1 MKAYF
6 RKEPP
11 MKKMLFLSLMVI
23 PFLLAFCKTP
33 EEIGPGIK
41 PVHHL
46 LYQGHGSL
54 RIVTAD
60 KKVIY
65 IDPYAGEGYDLPAD
79 LILVSHGHPDHN
91 KVDLI
96 EKRNEDCKVIY
107 NTDALVNGV
116 YNLFDL
122 GYAIVEPVQAG
133 NNKNHDINVCV
144 GWVITFPDGVSV
156 YATGDTSRTEQMDE
170 LAEKDIHYAFFVC
183 DGKFNMD
190 LEEASAC
197 AEAVKARHS
206 IPYHMAPGELFNQE
220 RAEQFSGPGKMILEA
235 GEEIP
240 LY

>member
-1 MKAYF
+1 
-6 RKEPP
+6 
-11 MKKMLFLSLMVI
+11 MKKLYFLFLLAL
-23 PFLLAFCKTP
+23 PFLLAFTKVP
-33 EEIGPGIK
+33 EEKGPGIR
-41 PVHHL
+41 PTHHL

-54 RIVTAD
+54 RIVTSD

-79 LILVSHGHPDHN
+79 LILVSHGHKDHN
-91 KVDLI
+91 QVELV
-96 EKRNEDCKVIY
+96 ENRNEDCKVIC
-107 NTDALVNGV
+107 NTDALVNGE
-116 YNLFDL
+116 YKLFDL

-156 YATGDTSRTEQMDE
+156 YATRDTSRTEQMDQ

-183 DGKFNMD
+183 DGRFNMGP
-190 LEEASAC
+190 EEASAC
-197 AEAVKARHS
+197 AAAVNARHS
-206 IPYHMAPGELFNQE
+206 IPYHMAPGELFNRE
-220 RAEQFSGPGKMILEA
+220 KAEQFTGPGRMILEA

>member
-1 MKAYF
+1 
-6 RKEPP
+6 

-23 PFLLAFCKTP
+23 PFLLAFSKTP

-144 GWVITFPDGVSV
+144 GWVITFPDDVPV
-156 YATGDTSRTEQMDE
+156 P
-170 LAEKDIHYAFFVC
+170 
-183 DGKFNMD
+183 
-190 LEEASAC
+190 
-197 AEAVKARHS
+197 
-206 IPYHMAPGELFNQE
+206 PYRLPIKC
-220 RAEQFSGPGKMILEA
+220 FSTN
-235 GEEIP
+235 
-240 LY
+240 